1 MQDFYYN
8 YIQHMYGDKAERF
21 LTDNFMCEIE
31 SENYFEDLQTDEELL
46 DSYYLKDSNYYSGA
60 NS

>member
-8 YIQHMYGDKAERF
+8 YIQHMYGEKAERF

>member
-1 MQDFYYN
+1 
-8 YIQHMYGDKAERF
+8 MYGEKAERF

>member
-8 YIQHMYGDKAERF
+8 YIQHMYGDKAESF

-31 SENYFEDLQTDEELL
+31 SENYFEDL
-46 DSYYLKDSNYYSGA
+46 
-60 NS
+60 